1 MTMKPRLTDAELW
14 QATVEAEARKSDSS
28 LPLDARMRSFETFTQ
43 CLREAH
49 KRNYDYSKLR
59 GAANAELLREQ
70 AQLRALSWQDSR
82 VTARL
87 ETLHR
92 LLSSD

>member
-1 MTMKPRLTDAELW
+1 MTTTTT
-14 QATVEAEARKSDSS
+14 QAGYA
-28 LPLDARMRSFETFTQ
+28 L
-43 CLREAH
+43 
-49 KRNYDYSKLR
+49 
-59 GAANAELLREQ
+59 AALNRAELLREQ
-70 AQLRALSWQDSR
+70 AHLRALSWKDSR